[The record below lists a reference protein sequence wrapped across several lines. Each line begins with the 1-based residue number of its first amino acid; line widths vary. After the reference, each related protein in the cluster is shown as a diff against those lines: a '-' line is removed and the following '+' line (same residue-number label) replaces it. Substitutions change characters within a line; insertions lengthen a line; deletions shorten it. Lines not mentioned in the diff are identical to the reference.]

1 MVIKVRCRCGKGIK
15 VRDSAAGKRVRCPE
29 CSKPVKIPEPVIEE
43 FDDYGDDAYEDDPY
57 DQPAAPPPRRRK
69 PAASG
74 KRPSKA
80 KKKSA
85 GGGSRLPLLIG
96 GGIAVV
102 ILLIGGALYA
112 IFSGGDSPDA
122 PAVAANN
129 PGQSPPTTT
138 PTQPPATEPPPSTQ
152 ADEQPPAASATANA
166 VAETNQNS
174 APPAADPPMTTPQT
188 TAASGNQLWVVLSDF
203 KEVANPQAIGKAH
216 QVNYRVAAGA
226 PETGKAYVLYM
237 GSSMGMMER
246 FYEVPVEI
254 QASGTVQIPPA
265 IGMAGDLRAYL
276 ALKKGRREWKPVSG
290 EIAIGGQPT
299 SPKRPPTIVEAA
311 GAAAQGKALA
321 LANGRLEK
329 ARSRM
334 AVVVDYVL
342 QKKADMGQR
351 YFLVVSGGGDNIE
364 ADVTM
369 DLSRATVGK
378 KGQFGLAV
386 MPGRSFPA
394 GDLKV
399 HVETRKSR
407 IRREPGTVASNTVSV
422 QR

>member
-1 MVIKVRCRCGKGIK
+1 M
-15 VRDSAAGKRVRCPE
+15 RDSAAGKRVRCPE
-29 CSKPVKIPEPVIEE
+29 CSKPVRIPEPVIEE

-69 PAASG
+69 PAAAG

-85 GGGSRLPLLIG
+85 RGGSKLPLLIG
-96 GGIAVV
+96 GGIAVAA
-102 ILLIGGALYA
+102 LLIGGALYA
-112 IFSGGDSPDA
+112 IFSGGDPAGA

-129 PGQSPPTTT
+129 PGQSPAATT
-138 PTQPPATEPPPSTQ
+138 PTQPVETEPPPSSQ
-152 ADEQPPAASATANA
+152 ADDQPPAATAPANTIAEANA
-166 VAETNQNS
+166 LAEANQNS
-174 APPAADPPMTTPQT
+174 APAAGDPPMVTPQT
-188 TAASGNQLWVVLSDF
+188 TATSGNQLWVVLSDF
-203 KEVANPQAIGKAH
+203 KEVPNPQSIGKAH
-216 QVNYRVAAGA
+216 QVNYRVVAGA
-226 PETGKAYVLYM
+226 PEAGKAYVLYM
-237 GSSMGMMER
+237 GSSIGMMER
-246 FYEVPVEI
+246 YYEVPVEI
-254 QASGTVQIPPA
+254 QASGTVQIPAA
-265 IGMAGDLRAYL
+265 IGMSDDLRAYL
-276 ALKKGRREWKPVSG
+276 ALKKGRREWEPVSG

-299 SPKRPPTIVEAA
+299 PPRRPPTIVEAA

-369 DLSRATVGK
+369 ELLRATVGK
-378 KGQFGLAV
+378 KDQFGLAV

-399 HVETRKSR
+399 YVETRKSR